1 MTEKKGSPKILTT
14 PSGKFSYFS
23 IKDFNHNGY
32 DIEKLS
38 RGLREKQKLE
48 SAEIVDLSI
57 KRVRETTKS

>member
-1 MTEKKGSPKILTT
+1 MENEVLEELWKSKDEIAE
-14 PSGKFSYFS
+14 SY
-23 IKDFNHNGY
+23 GY